1 MYVEKEV
8 RMALRLA
15 SPGISI
21 REVDLTRGGVDFS
34 INVVGGFVGPFRKGP
49 VNEITR
55 INNEKELVDVFGL
68 PGVGTTDYHYETFM
82 AASNFLSYGGKLD
95 VVRCKG
101 GDLNNAN
108 AAVGYA
114 SSSILLVEG
123 KEDYYNN
130 NADDLNWYW
139 SSKNPGSWA
148 NELRV
153 AVIDNAVDQIL
164 TPTFTGGNIGSVT
177 VGMGVTQHL
186 TGQTIGV
193 GTVTAATGILKG
205 IVTGKTATTVD
216 VRVVS
221 TVIDGTETLQSYTQN
236 SQFEFKNGTALYFV
250 NSSGSN
256 VASASGGTPTII
268 TQDWYSTQ
276 NILTS
281 VADGGTDLVT
291 LPWRAVLNKP
301 RTNNYV
307 STRDG
312 ANDALHVVVVDAN
325 GAVTGEIGSVMEK
338 HANLSKAKD
347 CEQTGGRA
355 IYYKDYI
362 AENSELLFAGV
373 SLVNGT
379 DAFRGTAPLA
389 SGFSSGTTAVTAG
402 AGAWGQDAKNV
413 KFNSVGNVNYELGG
427 GLDYTGLGVFNA
439 PLGDLLTAY
448 DKFADPVDSDIR
460 FLLQG
465 SAYRNKEEEQ
475 AKANKLIQ
483 ICEGRKDCIT
493 FISPCRSSLVNVAS
507 AADQLQNVLEFFS
520 PLTSSSYAIFDAGYQ
535 YVYDRF
541 NKKFVYMPTSNDIAG
556 LCVRTDRDNFPWFS
570 PAGQARGGLNFAIK
584 LAFNPSLDARDQLY
598 SNRVN
603 PITNKPGAGII
614 LFGDKTA
621 LSYESAFD
629 RINVRR
635 LFITIEQA
643 IENAAQAQLFEL
655 NDAGTRSNFVNIVEP
670 FLRDVQA
677 KRGITDFLLVCDET
691 NNTPDVIDRNEFIA
705 DIYVKP
711 ARSINFIGLTFV
723 ATRTGVSFSEV
734 VGTV

>member
-21 REVDLTRGGVDFS
+21 KEVDLTRGGVDFS
-34 INVVGGFVGPFRKGP
+34 INVVGGFVGAFRKGP

-55 INNEKELVDVFGL
+55 INNEKELVEVFGQ
-68 PGVGTTDYHYETFM
+68 PGVGTTDFHYETFLG
-82 AASNFLSYGGKLD
+82 ASNFLSYGGKLD

-114 SSSILLVEG
+114 SSSILLVENQ
-123 KEDYYNN
+123 EDYYNN
-130 NADDLNWYW
+130 NADDLGWYFAA
-139 SSKNPGSWA
+139 KNPGSWA
-148 NELRV
+148 NELKI
-153 AVIDNAVDQIL
+153 AVIDNAADQIL

-193 GTVTAATGILKG
+193 GTVTTATGILKG

-221 TVIDGTETLQSYTQN
+221 TVIDGTETIREYTQN

-250 NSSGSN
+250 NSGGSN
-256 VASASGGTPTII
+256 VASASGGSPTIL

-301 RTNNYV
+301 RTNNFV
-307 STRDG
+307 SNRDG
-312 ANDALHVVVVDAN
+312 DNDSLHVVVIDAA
-325 GAVTGEIGSVMEK
+325 GKVTQEVGSILEK
-338 HANLSKAKD
+338 HPNLSKAKD
-347 CEQTGGRA
+347 AEQSGGRS
-355 IYYKDYI
+355 IYYKDFL
-362 AENSELLFAGV
+362 AENSEYVFAGA
-373 SLVNGT
+373 SLVSGT
-379 DAFRGTAPLA
+379 DAFRSTSPLA
-389 SGFSSGTTAVTAG
+389 SGFSSGTTPVTSG
-402 AGAWGQDAKNV
+402 AGAWGQDSKNI
-413 KFNSVGNVNYELGG
+413 KFNSVGNVGYDLGG
-427 GLDYTGLGVFNA
+427 GLDYTGIGVFDA
-439 PLGDLLTAY
+439 PLGDVLTSY
-448 DKFADPVDSDIR
+448 NKFADPVDSDIR

-465 SAYRNKEEEQ
+465 GAYRTKEEEQ

-520 PLTSSSYAIFDAGYQ
+520 PLTSTSYAVFDAGYQ

-541 NKKFVYMPTSNDIAG
+541 NKKFVYMPTSNDVAG

-570 PAGQARGGLNFAIK
+570 PAGQARGGINFAIK

-621 LSYESAFD
+621 LSFQSAFD

-691 NNTPDVIDRNEFIA
+691 NNTPDVIDRNEFVA
-705 DIYVKP
+705 DIFIKP

>member
-1 MYVEKEV
+1 
-8 RMALRLA
+8 MALRLA

-21 REVDLTRGGVDFS
+21 KEVDLTRGGVDFS

-55 INNEKELVDVFGL
+55 INSEKELVDVFGE
-68 PGVGTTDYHYETFM
+68 PGVGTTDFHYETFN

-95 VVRCKG
+95 VVRSAG
-101 GDLNNAN
+101 GDLKNPNAG
-108 AAVGYA
+108 VGVAYTTP
-114 SSSILLVEG
+114 LVIENT
-123 KEDYYNN
+123 DDYNN
-130 NADDLNWYW
+130 NHADDVNWYFAA
-139 SSKNPGSWA
+139 KNPGSFA
-148 NELRV
+148 NDLKV
-153 AVIDNAVDQIL
+153 AVIDNYADQIL
-164 TPTFTGGNIGSVT
+164 TPTFTSGTISNVT
-177 VGMGVTQHL
+177 VGAGVTQHL

-193 GTVTAATGILKG
+193 GTVTPATGILKG

-221 TVIDGTETLQSYTQN
+221 TVAEDGTETLVDYTRN
-236 SQFEFKNGTALYFV
+236 SQKEFKTGSLLNFV
-250 NSSGSN
+250 NSSGSTT
-256 VASASGGTPTII
+256 ASASTTIV
-268 TQDWYSTQ
+268 TADWYNSQ

-291 LPWRAVLNKP
+291 LPWKAVLNRP
-301 RTNNYV
+301 QVNNYV
-307 STRDG
+307 SNRDG
-312 ANDALHVVVVDAN
+312 DNDAIHVVVIDA
-325 GAVTGEIGSVMEK
+325 GGSVTGDVGSILEK
-338 HANLSKAKD
+338 HPNLSKAKD
-347 CEQTGGRA
+347 AQQSGGRS
-355 IYYKDYI
+355 IYYKDFL
-362 AENSELLFAGV
+362 ANNSENLWAGA
-373 SLVNGT
+373 SLTSGT
-379 DAFRGTAPLA
+379 DAYWGTDSIA
-389 SGFSSGTTAVTAG
+389 SGFSSGFTPVTTNG
-402 AGAWGQDAKNV
+402 AAWGQDSKNV
-413 KFNSVGNVNYELGG
+413 KFSSIGNQAYDLTG
-427 GLDYTGLGVFNA
+427 GLDYTGIGVFNA
-439 PLGDLLTAY
+439 PLGDILTAY

-465 SAYRNKEEEQ
+465 SAYRSKEEEQ

-493 FISPCRSSLVNVAS
+493 FISPNRASLVNVTDS
-507 AADQLQNVLEFFS
+507 ADQLKNALEFFG
-520 PLTSSSYAIFDAGYQ
+520 PITSSSYAIFDAGYQ

-541 NKKFVYMPTSNDIAG
+541 NKKFVWMPTSSDVAG
-556 LCVRTDRDNFPWFS
+556 LCVRTDRDNYPWFS
-570 PAGQARGGLNFAIK
+570 PAGQVRGGINFAIK
-584 LAFNPSLDARDQLY
+584 LAFNPGQDARDQLY
-598 SNRVN
+598 SDRIN
-603 PITNKPGAGII
+603 PIISQPGSGII
-614 LFGDKTA
+614 LFGDKTG

-635 LFITIEQA
+635 LFITVEKA
-643 IENAAQAQLFEL
+643 IENAAKAQLFEL

-705 DIYVKP
+705 DIFIKP